1 MRNILEILF
10 LNTLSTLLI
19 LLYFTIGVFACG
31 HQLEQANKD
40 KDLPRWY
47 HLIWGIPA
55 VILFWPKQYWDKIKE
70 ERRARQRRMEYYN
83 RRECD

>member
-1 MRNILEILF
+1 MLNIL
-10 LNTLSTLLI
+10 TLLI
-19 LLYFTIGVFACG
+19 TFYFLVGGFACSY
-31 HQLEQANKD
+31 QLQKAYEAKE
-40 KDLPRWY
+40 LPRWY